1 MENILT
7 QRIARIHEEAF
18 IIDAHFDLLSEV
30 ASRRD
35 RGENESSKI
44 GTWKD
49 SVPEK

>member
-1 MENILT
+1 MINNPT
-7 QRIARIHEEAF
+7 QRIARIHEQAF

-35 RGENESSKI
+35 RGEKKSSKT